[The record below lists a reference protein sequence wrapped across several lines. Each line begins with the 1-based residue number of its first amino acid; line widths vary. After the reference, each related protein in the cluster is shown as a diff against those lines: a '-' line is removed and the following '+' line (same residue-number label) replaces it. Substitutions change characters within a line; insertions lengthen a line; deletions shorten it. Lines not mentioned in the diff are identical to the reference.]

1 MSDPNAN
8 PERAPM
14 IDSIRQKVEGIR
26 DFLPPIPLVMNE
38 LVQLLNENDVD
49 FKSLADVIS
58 KDPSMTMNVLRI
70 ANSAF
75 YGLPNKVKSLD
86 HAVAMLG
93 VKELTSLCMSC
104 GAAAA
109 LAPNKKGQK
118 TMDLKSFWRHSVATG
133 VIARIFAVE
142 FGLPTNNLYLGGL
155 MHDVGMVVLDRFFH
169 ALYAQIVEVTFKENM
184 PVIEAETRVLGETHA
199 KIGGWLMEKWKL
211 PPLFS
216 EIASFHHS
224 IEESSEEHRMV
235 VCVVSLAN
243 QVSRLAGFGFGGD
256 ETGMVLSETPAFQFI
271 AEKHPNMKDV
281 DIAKFV
287 MDLDR
292 ADSEISELERMITNE

>member
-1 MSDPNAN
+1 MN
-8 PERAPM
+8 EG
-14 IDSIRQKVEGIR
+14 IRQKVEGIR

-38 LVQLLNENDVD
+38 LVQLLSREDVD
-49 FKSLADVIS
+49 MRSLADVIS

-75 YGLPNKVKSLD
+75 YALPNKVSTLD
-86 HAVAMLG
+86 HAVTMLG
-93 VKELTSLCMSC
+93 IKELTSLCMSC

-109 LAPNKKGQK
+109 LAPAKGQK
-118 TMDLKSFWRHSVATG
+118 TIDLHSFWRHSVATG
-133 VIARIFAVE
+133 VIARILAVE
-142 FGLPTNNLYLGGL
+142 FGLPTTNLYLGGL
-155 MHDVGMVVLDRFFH
+155 MHDIGMIVLDRFFH
-169 ALYAQIVEVTFKENM
+169 PLYSRIVELTFKENM

-211 PPLFS
+211 PPLFC

-224 IEESSEEHRMV
+224 VEESSEEHRMV
-235 VCVVSLAN
+235 VCLVSLAN
-243 QVSRLAGFGFGGD
+243 QVSRLTGFGFGGD
-256 ETGMVLSETPAFQFI
+256 ETGIVISDSAAFRFI
-271 AEKHPNMKDV
+271 AKTHPRINDM

-292 ADSEISELERMITNE
+292 TDNEISELERMITNE

>member
-1 MSDPNAN
+1 MN
-8 PERAPM
+8 ET
-14 IDSIRQKVEGIR
+14 IRQKVEGIR

-38 LVQLLNENDVD
+38 LVQLLNCEDVEV
-49 FKSLADVIS
+49 KVLADVIS

-75 YGLPNKVKSLD
+75 YGLPNKVKTID
-86 HAVAMLG
+86 HAVTMLG
-93 VKELTSLCMSC
+93 IKELTSLCMSC
-104 GAAAA
+104 GTAAA
-109 LAPNKKGQK
+109 LAPSDKGRK
-118 TMDLKSFWRHSVATG
+118 TIDLRSFWRHSVATG
-133 VIARIFAVE
+133 VMARMFAVE

-169 ALYAQIVEVTFKENM
+169 ALYGRMVDLTFKENI

-211 PPLFS
+211 PSLFC

-224 IEESSEEHRMV
+224 SEESSEEHRMV
-235 VCVVSLAN
+235 VSVVSLAN
-243 QVSRLAGFGFGGD
+243 QVSRLTGFGFGGD
-256 ETGMVLSETPAFQFI
+256 ETGMVISESAAFQFI
-271 AEKHPNMKDV
+271 AQRHPSINDM

-292 ADSEISELERMITNE
+292 ADNEISELERMITNE

>member
-1 MSDPNAN
+1 
-8 PERAPM
+8 M

-26 DFLPPIPLVMNE
+26 DFLPPSPLVMNE
-38 LVQLLNENDVD
+38 LVQLLNQDDVD
-49 FKSLADVIS
+49 FKVLADVIS

-75 YGLPNKVKSLD
+75 YGLPNKVNSLD

-93 VKELTSLCMSC
+93 IKELTSLCMSC
-104 GAAAA
+104 GAASA
-109 LAPNKKGQK
+109 LAPSKKGQK
-118 TMDLKSFWRHSVATG
+118 TMDLRSFWRHSVATG
-133 VIARIFAVE
+133 VIARMFAVE
-142 FGLPTNNLYLGGL
+142 FGLPTSNLYLGGL

-169 ALYAQIVEVTFKENM
+169 PLYAKTVEVTFKENM
-184 PVIEAETRVLGETHA
+184 PVIDAERRVLGETHA

-211 PPLFS
+211 PPLFC

-243 QVSRLAGFGFGGD
+243 QVSRLTGFGFGGD
-256 ETGMVLSETPAFQFI
+256 ETGMVLSETSAFQFI
-271 AEKHPNMKDV
+271 AKTYPSLENIDV
-281 DIAKFV
+281 AKFV

-292 ADSEISELERMITNE
+292 ADGEISELERMMTNE